1 MSITASRAELLVG
14 KGYENVGEIKGYIV
28 YAPKDEIT
36 KLKYPHYLVIDKNT
50 GRLRNIYFE
59 QFGDDEELNA
69 PFMKIDAEIKAYE
82 SLF

>member
-1 MSITASRAELLVG
+1 MSITASKAELLVG
-14 KGYENVGEIKGYIV
+14 KGYENVGEMKGYLV
-28 YAPKDEIT
+28 YAPKDEET
-36 KLKYPHYLVIDKNT
+36 KLKYPHYMVVDKNT

-59 QFGDDEELNA
+59 QFGDDEELNV

>member
-14 KGYENVGEIKGYIV
+14 KGYENVGEMKNFLV
-28 YAPKDEIT
+28 YAPKDEET
-36 KLKYPHYLVIDKNT
+36 KLKRPHYLVVDKNT

-59 QFGDDEELNA
+59 QFSDDEEINA
-69 PFMKIDAEIKAYE
+69 PFLKIDAEVKAYE

>member
-14 KGYENVGEIKGYIV
+14 KGYENVGEIKGFLV
-28 YAPKDEIT
+28 YAPKDEVT
-36 KLKYPHYLVIDKNT
+36 KLKRPHYLVVDKNT

-59 QFGDDEELNA
+59 QFGDDEEQNA
-69 PFMKIDAEIKAYE
+69 PFMKIDAEVKAYE

>member
-1 MSITASRAELLVG
+1 MSITASRAALLVG

-36 KLKYPHYLVIDKNT
+36 RLKYPHYLLVDKNT
-50 GRLRNIYFE
+50 GRLRSIYFE
-59 QFGDDEELNA
+59 QFSDDEEINA
-69 PFMKIDAEIKAYE
+69 PFLKIDAEVKAYE

>member
-14 KGYENVGEIKGYIV
+14 KGYVHVGEMKGFLV
-28 YAPKDEIT
+28 YAPKDVIVR
-36 KLKYPHYLVIDKNT
+36 LKYPHYLVVDKNT

-59 QFGDDEELNA
+59 QFSDDEEINA
-69 PFMKIDAEIKAYE
+69 PFLKIDAEIKAYE

>member
-14 KGYENVGEIKGYIV
+14 KGYENVGEMKGCLV
-28 YAPKDEIT
+28 YAPKDEET
-36 KLKYPHYLVIDKNT
+36 KLKRPHYLVVDKNT

-59 QFGDDEELNA
+59 QFSDDEEISA
-69 PFMKIDAEIKAYE
+69 PFLKIDAEVKVYE